1 MCMNRMP
8 YSFSRGVTIIEL
20 VVSMVI
26 ITIAVAGVMALFLG
40 TSRTSAD
47 PMVRAQSLAIAQS
60 YMDEI
65 MMQAYTP
72 VASASGRSNYN
83 DVDDYNAITA
93 GSSIEDQFGNLIDID
108 MDGLDDLP
116 GYTVEVTIALCTNVI
131 CVSDLTNQGAKKI
144 TIVVSHA
151 GLGTDIPIIAYRTNY

>member
-1 MCMNRMP
+1 MCMNRMS
-8 YSFSRGVTIIEL
+8 YTLCRGVTIIEL

-26 ITIAVAGVMALFLG
+26 ITIAVGGVMALFLG
-40 TSRTSAD
+40 TTRTSAD

-72 VASASGRSNYN
+72 TGSASGRSNYN

-93 GSSIEDQFGNLIDID
+93 GSSIEDQFGNMID
-108 MDGLDDLP
+108 MP
-116 GYTVEVTIALCTNVI
+116 GYTVAVTVVLCTNII
-131 CVSDLTNQGAKKI
+131 CAAELSNRAAKKI